1 MIEIPVSIGE
11 LFDKITILQ
20 IKKEKI
26 KSVEKLENVNK
37 ELNLLLQK
45 SNAFNISDIQTQYD
59 ELKKVNLILWE
70 VEDKIRKKEK
80 ENCFDELF
88 INLARTVYIENDK
101 RAELKRKINE
111 IMNSN
116 LIEEKEY

>member
-26 KSVEKLENVNK
+26 QSPEKLKNVNK

-45 SNAFNISDIQTQYD
+45 INQFVINDIQNEYD
-59 ELKKVNLILWE
+59 KLKKVNLILWE
-70 VEDKIRKKEK
+70 VEDDIRKKEK
-80 ENCFDELF
+80 EKCFDESF

-101 RAELKRKINE
+101 RAELKQKINE

>member
-11 LFDKITILQ
+11 LFDKITILE
-20 IKKEKI
+20 IKKDKI
-26 KSVEKLENVNK
+26 KCVEKLNNVNK
-37 ELNLLLQK
+37 ELILLLEK
-45 SNAFNISDIQTQYD
+45 SNHFNINNIQTEYD
-59 ELKKVNLILWE
+59 KLKEVNLTLWE

-80 ENCFDELF
+80 EKCFDESF
-88 INLARTVYIENDK
+88 IDLARTVYIENDK
-101 RAELKRKINE
+101 RSDLKRKINE